1 MSDEDVR
8 RMVEEATKE
17 SLRQSFTEA
26 GKKYET
32 AAELSE
38 QRGDIEESHELY
50 LQAAET
56 YKKAAEEF
64 RSSKSYKS
72 AARNM
77 CAAGDVYS
85 TLAESQRAISAYE
98 RAAQDLLAA
107 SGEHLMWGEDAETK
121 KGAALAIAASMMYV
135 MIGKDA
141 EGFRK
146 ARTFSAEHA
155 SKLTYPAVVR
165 ITQIPQQI
173 QSAIE
178 SVDIS
183 SFSSAETAAVTE
195 LKSALTNA
203 NAEDFSK
210 YVDKGLDMAREMM
223 RGKLKVPKL
232 AGQLDLPVDMTFTEV
247 FPIRAVIFNNGDGDA
262 SALSLKWIIDEGL
275 TIVDGQI
282 ESELPRLGPGERL
295 TLEMTAKSSQDMSG
309 EREYEVVLR
318 GSYSDMLNSEYSFQ
332 VGPGT
337 FILRDFKMTE
347 KLLHDIDVTEARL
360 SLLRSSIEISSFETE
375 PLDRIAEGVS
385 EALNKTKRD
394 IEDQELMSAK
404 SRIAV
409 VNEIV
414 NTLDAVLGDED
425 LLKSIETARLEDK
438 REFAQKQLASLE
450 NVLME
455 KLEFSKKT
463 IDSRLDAVKEKQ
475 EMDLAT
481 RSSLLERTKEL
492 VKEASE
498 IIKNLEQLH
507 SNLPSAATSDDH
519 REATKRT
526 EIRTAVTRVSS
537 DVTVLRE
544 GIEQIANDP
553 YLKAATSS
561 EEPTG
566 IKIAKELTESIRRE
580 IREAIDN
587 KKRELS

>member
-1 MSDEDVR
+1 
-8 RMVEEATKE
+8 MVEEATKE

-26 GKKYET
+26 GQKYET

-38 QRGDIEESHELY
+38 QRGDIEESHKLY

-56 YKKAAEEF
+56 YQKAAEEF

-77 CAAGDVYS
+77 CAAGEVYS
-85 TLAESQRAISAYE
+85 TLAESQRAMSAYE
-98 RAAQDLLAA
+98 RAAEDLMAA
-107 SGEHLMWGEDAETK
+107 SGEHLMWGEDAETR

-146 ARTFSAEHA
+146 ARTFCAEHA
-155 SKLTYPAVVR
+155 SKLTYPGVVR

-210 YVDKGLDMAREMM
+210 YVDKGLDMAREMI

-247 FPIRAVIFNNGDGDA
+247 FPIRAVIANNGAGDA

-332 VGPGT
+332 AGPGT

-414 NTLDAVLGDED
+414 NALDAVLGDED

-475 EMDLAT
+475 EMDFVT

-498 IIKNLEQLH
+498 ILTNLKHLH
-507 SNLPSAATSDDH
+507 SNLPSAATTDDH

-553 YLKAATSS
+553 YLKATTYS

>member
-553 YLKAATSS
+553 YLKATTSS